1 MLWVRDERV
10 ERGEDGETESLARL
24 RLLERCTDGF
34 ELAEADMDMR
44 GFGDVAEDSSL
55 QTGTARTLFHNA
67 KLTHQVIAKTAK
79 KMGAL

>member
-1 MLWVRDERV
+1 
-10 ERGEDGETESLARL
+10 
-24 RLLERCTDGF
+24 
-34 ELAEADMDMR
+34 MDMR